1 MNAPLAPS
9 VHQAHQL
16 TEALALACDRIAPTW
31 PLDRFIAVNPYWGWI
46 GQPMPE
52 AAARLGVLAGAPLT
66 MPRAW
71 FRVRWQAGHLQR
83 QHLEEVARRHGDR
96 PTAEDLVAAL
106 EAPDAP
112 APPLPRLPMVSALCD
127 AAWPDRGQH
136 WSDLVTHQISQHCA
150 AWFDDAQARWGPPR
164 AEGLYRGWLRQLA
177 ADRGLPWPDGRRS
190 ALARIAALPTE
201 PGAAIAQA
209 LASLGIAA
217 SAHADYLSAALL
229 SINGWAAWCAHA
241 RCQARLQDRDD
252 GQLIELAAIRMAW
265 ELLLAQVAEDAGAPV
280 AGPDWAA
287 SWSACEARSLLLA
300 REQRVDWRLQEA
312 LELAYQQPLSALLAR
327 PADGAAV
334 DAAPQVQAV
343 FCIDVRS
350 ERLRRALEAA
360 DAGVHTRGFA
370 GFFGLP
376 VAWQPTGSAL
386 VRPQLPGLLAPAL
399 TLHDGPLPAAEGA
412 PLGGML
418 AARRQQALHWSARW
432 NALRTSAASGFSFVE
447 TCGLAYGAKLLA
459 DSLPSERAPAR
470 WEDTGLPP
478 EARGQAPQLP
488 LADSDPA
495 AAATLV
501 AGILR
506 AMGLPDRQ
514 HGFAPLVLL
523 AGHGSRS
530 ANNPH
535 AAGLDCGA
543 CGGQTGEANARALAG
558 LLNAPAVR
566 NALAAQGLAI
576 PPGTYFLAAL
586 HNTTTDEVLLYDDD
600 QVPAALAVPL
610 AQLRRALEAA
620 GRRTRAERAPALG
633 LAALAGQPEAL
644 ARALRTRANDWS
656 QVRPEWGLAD
666 CAAFIV
672 APRARTRGLDL
683 QGRAFLHDYDHRQD
697 GDLRVLELIMTAPMV
712 VTHWINLQYHASTV
726 DNRRFGSGNKLL
738 HNVVGGHIGV
748 FEGNGGDLRIGLPLQ
763 SLHDGQVLRHTP
775 LRLSVFIEAPRA
787 ALETVI
793 ARHAVVRD
801 LVDHGWLHLLRI
813 DPEHA
818 LVEQRRAGAWVAL
831 APAPATAAAAAATA
845 AS

>member
-1 MNAPLAPS
+1 MNAPLAPAAQ
-9 VHQAHQL
+9 QALQL
-16 TEALALACDRIAPTW
+16 ADALALACDRIAPTW

-46 GQPMPE
+46 GQPLPE

-71 FRVRWQAGHLQR
+71 FRTQWQAGQLQR
-83 QHLEEVARRHGDR
+83 QHLEEVAQRHGGT
-96 PTAEDLVAAL
+96 PSAQELEQAL
-106 EAPDAP
+106 QASAPG
-112 APPLPRLPMVSALCD
+112 LPRLPLVSALCD
-127 AAWPDRGQH
+127 AAWPERAPR
-136 WSDLVTHQISQHCA
+136 WSDIVTHQISQHCA
-150 AWFDDAQARWGPPR
+150 AWFDDAQARWGPR
-164 AEGLYRGWLRQLA
+164 RDEGLYRGWRRQLA
-177 ADRGLPWPDGRRS
+177 ADRGLPWPAGRRA

-201 PGAAIAQA
+201 PRAAIAKA
-209 LASLGIAA
+209 LAGLDLAA

-241 RCQARLQDRDD
+241 RWQARLQGQDD
-252 GQLIELAAIRMAW
+252 DQLVELAAIRMAW
-265 ELLLAQVAEDAGAPV
+265 ELLLAQAGEDAGTPV
-280 AGPDWAA
+280 AGRRWAE
-287 SWSACEARSLLLA
+287 SWQSCEARSLLLA
-300 REQRVDWRLQEA
+300 QEQRVDWRLQEA
-312 LELAYQQPLSALLAR
+312 LELAYQRPLAAQLAR
-327 PADGAAV
+327 TASRDGG
-334 DAAPQVQAV
+334 DAAPQMQVV

-360 DAGVHTRGFA
+360 DSGVHTRGFA

-376 VAWQPTGSAL
+376 AAWQPSGSAL

-399 TLHDGPLPAAEGA
+399 TLHDGPPPGTEGA
-412 PLGGML
+412 PLGSVL
-418 AARRQQALHWSARW
+418 AARRQQALHWRERW
-432 NALRTSAASGFSFVE
+432 SALRSSAASGFSFVE

-459 DSLPSERAPAR
+459 DSLPSQRAPAR

-478 EARGQAPQLP
+478 EARGQAPRLP

-506 AMGLPDRQ
+506 AMGLPDPQ

-523 AGHGSRS
+523 AGHGSHS

-543 CGGQTGEANARALAG
+543 CGGQTGEANSRALAA
-558 LLNAPAVR
+558 LLNASAVR
-566 NALAAQGLAI
+566 AALADQGVAI
-576 PPGTYFLAAL
+576 PPGTHFLAAL
-586 HNTTTDEVLLYDDD
+586 HNTTTDEVLLYDDA
-600 QVPAALAVPL
+600 QVPAALAGPL
-610 AQLRRALEAA
+610 ARLRRALEEA

-633 LAALAGQPEAL
+633 LAALARQPDAL

-697 GDLRVLELIMTAPMV
+697 ADLRVLELIMTAPMV

-763 SLHDGQVLRHTP
+763 SLHDGQMLRHTP
-775 LRLSVFIEAPRA
+775 LRLSVFIEAPRD

-813 DPEHA
+813 EPGQA
-818 LVEQRRAGAWVAL
+818 LVEHRRAGAWVAL
-831 APAPATAAAAAATA
+831 AD
-845 AS
+845 